1 MTTVRTDRPT
11 ADTPDVRDLKL
22 ADEGRRRT
30 EWAER
35 SMPVL
40 RQIKERF
47 AKERP
52 LAGRKLAACLH
63 VTTET
68 ANLAVTLQAGGA
80 DVALCASNPLSTQ
93 DDVAAHLVRD
103 HGIKVFAVR
112 GVDRDGYYEHIRR
125 ALAHESEVTMDD
137 GADLVGA
144 LHMIA
149 LERLD
154 DLAPPVRRWV
164 EGLSAAQRKAL
175 VAKVIGS
182 TEETTTGVI
191 RLKAMAADG
200 TLRVP
205 VVAVNDSATKHL
217 FDNHYGTGQSA
228 IDGIIRATNVL
239 LAGQNIVV
247 IGYGDCG
254 RGVAN
259 RADGLGASVIVV
271 EVDPVRALS
280 AVMDGYRVMT
290 AADASRVGDIFITVT
305 GNKHVLRMEH
315 FDVMKDGVILANAGH
330 FDIEL
335 DLAALRAASVARRG
349 VRNNL
354 DEFELPDGRRLLVA
368 AEGRL
373 VNLGAAEGHPADV
386 MDMSFSNQ
394 ALAAEY
400 LALNVDDLEAKIYTL
415 PPEIDAEVARIK
427 LEQMGAGLDVLTDE
441 QVAYLS
447 GWQEGT

>member
-1 MTTVRTDRPT
+1 MNYDIANPALAEEGARRVDWAGRRMQVLATVR
-11 ADTPDVRDLKL
+11 
-22 ADEGRRRT
+22 
-30 EWAER
+30 
-35 SMPVL
+35 
-40 RQIKERF
+40 ERF
-47 AKERP
+47 AKEKP
-52 LAGRKLAACLH
+52 LDGLVVAACLH
-63 VTTET
+63 VTAET
-68 ANLAVTLQAGGA
+68 ANLMLALRDGGA
-80 DVALCASNPLSTQ
+80 EPLLCASNPLSTQ
-93 DDVAAHLVRD
+93 DDVAAALVAE
-103 HGIKVFAVR
+103 GIPVFAIR
-112 GVDRDGYYEHIRR
+112 GEDADSYYKHIN
-125 ALAHESEVTMDD
+125 AVLDHAPAITMDD
-137 GADLVGA
+137 GADLA
-144 LHMIA
+144 TLLHT
-149 LERLD
+149 D
-154 DLAPPVRRWV
+154 RRDI
-164 EGLSAAQRKAL
+164 E
-175 VAKVIGS
+175 VIGS

-290 AADASRVGDIFITVT
+290 GAEAARVGDIFITVT

-349 VRNNL
+349 IRNNL

-441 QVAYLS
+441 QVSYLS